1 VVFDCCLLSPNY
13 VDENLFQSWIR
24 GEEAMKAYN
33 TACSNRGTEEQQS
46 LAAIKDQWLVHE
58 GLQHYLQRPW
68 LLNTQKLHP
77 ISSESHGRSLIQAY
91 YSFNGEV
98 ARKLMGWK
106 LEGSKSLARLE
117 SISKETQEQDYESM
131 KKSATRQ
138 FHNFARVLKTVKVQY
153 SATAKLSAE
162 PSMRDL
168 ISGRY
173 KMPRSLANSY
183 AQIIFASEHRL
194 ELSRS
199 PNLENINFVTVCKM
213 VSVVSSRWT
222 APEGSLILDRQWL
235 DLLVA
240 IKEGIEGDW
249 SVTERF
255 TFDRANSAA
264 ILKMEA
270 IADPKRRKDFVEGCY
285 KQVLQCALTIAGNLN
300 NNIRTLFVE
309 TIDKICVPLSRI
321 EATSTEVA
329 ALFEHIKQL
338 VGGEDTNQLVEVL
351 DQTHQQAW
359 HRYVDSLHRMA
370 SLLINEIG
378 DLGPGMV

>member
-1 VVFDCCLLSPNY
+1 MGTCWIGKKASEQNSEEPETNQESQVVFDCCLLSPNY

-33 TACSNRGTEEQQS
+33 TACSNRGAEEQQS

-77 ISSESHGRSLIQAY
+77 ISSESHGHSLIQAY
-91 YSFNGEV
+91 YSFSGEV

-106 LEGSKSLARLE
+106 LEGNKSLARLE
-117 SISKETQEQDYESM
+117 SISKETQQQDYESM

-153 SATAKLSAE
+153 SAATELSAE
-162 PSMRDL
+162 LSMRDL
-168 ISGRY
+168 ISSRY

-194 ELSRS
+194 ELQFRKHQFSS
-199 PNLENINFVTVCKM
+199 NLENINFVTLCKM

-222 APEGSLILDRQWL
+222 SPPGSLILDRQWL

-240 IKEGIEGDW
+240 IKEIIESDW

-255 TFDRANSAA
+255 TFDRANSAGMYCTA
-264 ILKMEA
+264 
-270 IADPKRRKDFVEGCY
+270 PVC
-285 KQVLQCALTIAGNLN
+285 
-300 NNIRTLFVE
+300 
-309 TIDKICVPLSRI
+309 
-321 EATSTEVA
+321 A
-329 ALFEHIKQL
+329 ALRKYTAL
-338 VGGEDTNQLVEVL
+338 SGT
-351 DQTHQQAW
+351 
-359 HRYVDSLHRMA
+359 
-370 SLLINEIG
+370 
-378 DLGPGMV
+378 